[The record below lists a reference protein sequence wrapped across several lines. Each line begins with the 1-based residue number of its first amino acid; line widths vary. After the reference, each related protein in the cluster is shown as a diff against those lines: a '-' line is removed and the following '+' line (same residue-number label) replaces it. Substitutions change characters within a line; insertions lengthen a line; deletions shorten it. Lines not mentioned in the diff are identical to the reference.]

1 MCIKSSI
8 LVVVFYL
15 FCHQLCAQAPANG
28 TTWYINTVNFFIGPD
43 GGFFKLQITGD
54 TLVAGKACKKI
65 KGGFGCAMIPA
76 GGILNY
82 EGRKVFYYD
91 TLSRKF
97 FQLYDYGAKVGDTLT
112 TIWHFNFLRR
122 YDTIVSVVTD
132 VDSFLHDGRFLAIQ
146 NTRRISKN
154 NINDWLGITREKL
167 GKSFF
172 YFPQYG
178 ACDPVQFG
186 VRCYDE
192 PNTSIIKLV
201 TYRCDT
207 VFTIIGT
214 SEILNQRTIR
224 IFPTPSVSELNL
236 TMDEAVDGGFS
247 ASILNTFGQ
256 IVWRS
261 RKQIFETNLKIDINN
276 WQSGVYHLILTDKN
290 GEKWH
295 RQFLKTE

>member
-1 MCIKSSI
+1 M
-8 LVVVFYL
+8 
-15 FCHQLCAQAPANG
+15 
-28 TTWYINTVNFFIGPD
+28 
-43 GGFFKLQITGD
+43 
-54 TLVAGKACKKI
+54 
-65 KGGFGCAMIPA
+65 
-76 GGILNY
+76 
-82 EGRKVFYYD
+82 
-91 TLSRKF
+91 
-97 FQLYDYGAKVGDTLT
+97 
-112 TIWHFNFLRR
+112 
-122 YDTIVSVVTD
+122 
-132 VDSFLHDGRFLAIQ
+132 
-146 NTRRISKN
+146 
-154 NINDWLGITREKL
+154 
-167 GKSFF
+167 
-172 YFPQYG
+172 
-178 ACDPVQFG
+178 QFG

-214 SEILNQRTIR
+214 SEILSKRTIR